1 MNSLD
6 IAIGVVLLY
15 AAVRGFMR
23 GAVKEIAGIVAIAAG
38 VYFSM
43 KFSGLTAGWLR
54 DYFGVTGGMI
64 KPAAFIVTFVLVLLA
79 VKLMAA
85 LTDKLLE
92 FAGLGLL
99 LKLGGMLLS
108 VFKWMLI
115 VGAVLTA
122 VFDFNRSVENTFVE
136 EKVFEDSLLS
146 KTCIGVA
153 SLILPDGIFA
163 KNEPK
168 ENKEE

>member
-6 IAIGVVLLY
+6 IAIGIVLLY

-23 GAVKEIAGIVAIAAG
+23 GAIKEIAGVIAIAAG

-43 KFSGLTAGWLR
+43 KFSGLTAGLLK

-64 KPAAFIVTFVLVLLA
+64 KPAAFIVTFVLVLLL
-79 VKLMAA
+79 VKLIVA

-92 FAGLGLL
+92 FAGLGLV
-99 LKLGGMLLS
+99 LKLGGMLLAM
-108 VFKWMLI
+108 FKWMLI
-115 VGAVLTA
+115 TGAVLTA
-122 VFDFNRSVENTFVE
+122 VLEFNRSVENSFIE
-136 EKVFEDSLLS
+136 EKAFEDSILS

-153 SLILPDGIFA
+153 GLILPDGIFSI
-163 KNEPK
+163 NEPK
-168 ENKEE
+168 ETKED